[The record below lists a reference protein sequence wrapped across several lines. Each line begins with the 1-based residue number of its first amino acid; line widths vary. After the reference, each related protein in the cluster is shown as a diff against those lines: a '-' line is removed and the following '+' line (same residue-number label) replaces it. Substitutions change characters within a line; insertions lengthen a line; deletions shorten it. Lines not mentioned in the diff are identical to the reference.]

1 MISQLYGLIQ
11 SVIIEPPGIF
21 LLKGFESVSKIYAGR
36 SPKFFECQ
44 REYLVLPCV
53 NAAVVDPVGRKF
65 RNIGDLVGR
74 KQSVIDQL
82 FGRDKQRVAGKCR
95 VAVVRPSAIADR
107 PKG

>member
-36 SPKFFECQ
+36 SLKFFECQ
-44 REYLVLPCV
+44 REYLVLPFV
-53 NAAVVDPVGRKF
+53 NTAVVDLVGRKF
-65 RNIGDLVGR
+65 RNIGDLVGC

-82 FGRDKQRVAGKCR
+82 FGRDKQGVSRER
-95 VAVVRPSAIADR
+95 RIAVIRRIAIPGRAER
-107 PKG
+107 